1 MESISWIKEL
11 AKSWPP
17 PEEDSI
23 EYYAD
28 KSQLIMLENNGI
40 PTDLIGIEIFIDEV
54 CKEIE
59 TNHK

>member
-1 MESISWIKEL
+1 
-11 AKSWPP
+11 
-17 PEEDSI
+17 
-23 EYYAD
+23 
-28 KSQLIMLENNGI
+28 MLENNGI